1 MVTGVIALYNANG
14 VPINEPKHVTDTFLH
29 CLTNGANGEALC
41 VSGGKIFEIEKKLND
56 LKSQWLGRELYDEL
70 QAGQQALG
78 AVQ

>member
-1 MVTGVIALYNANG
+1 
-14 VPINEPKHVTDTFLH
+14 
-29 CLTNGANGEALC
+29 LTNGANGEALC